1 MGVGLSTSMWSGV
14 SGLLANSTK
23 MTTIGDN
30 LANVNTTGFKSSRID
45 FVDLMS
51 ASIGTAS
58 GTDQVGCGVRVG
70 SVSTDYSQG
79 GLETTTSS
87 TDMAISG
94 NGFFMCKQKSQ
105 VGSNGRL
112 LNTGNTTN
120 YYTRAGDF
128 SFDSDGYLTTSGGL
142 VIQGWKVDQDKIDDA
157 ASAGTSLSNTPVTGS
172 ITDIKLDSFS
182 SPAKASTSVTLVTN
196 LDSDS
201 TSESTRDDTNANYFY
216 AMSSSWDGTEDPAMP
231 STTYS
236 YSTTIKVYDENGS
249 PHTLTAYYDKITSD
263 NGKEYWEYAVTC
275 DPSED
280 GRVASDGTKL
290 SDTATGGLLMVG
302 TLTFDSSGSLENIS
316 AYTLKSDT
324 ASNGSLTSFTA
335 GAWTTAEVNKSGYP
349 VFSANFKSSSNASF
363 TDQASTNDIALNLGM
378 RDTSGL
384 ISTSGDGTLA
394 SVSYSSNAGNLVH
407 FNSSSLKINS
417 TCTTN
422 YATSSSTIFSSQNG
436 YTAGLLSSI
445 SVNSDGV
452 LSGTYSNGVTI
463 ELYAIALATFTNL
476 QGLNSV
482 GDNLYTSTLDSG
494 EATTNRAN
502 TGIAGSISGNTLES
516 SNVDMASEMVSM
528 IITQRGFEANSK
540 TITTVDTMLSQL
552 IQLKR

>member
-1 MGVGLSTSMWSGV
+1 MWSGV

-45 FVDLMS
+45 FVNLMS
-51 ASIGTAS
+51 ATIGTAS
-58 GTDQVGCGVRVG
+58 GTDQVGSGVRIGNVT
-70 SVSTDYSQG
+70 TDYSQG

-112 LNTGNTTN
+112 LNTGNATA
-120 YYTRAGDF
+120 YYTRAGNF
-128 SFDSDGYLTTSGGL
+128 SFDSDGYLSSTTGL
-142 VIQGWKVDQDKIDDA
+142 VVQGWKVDQNKIDDA
-157 ASAGTSLSNTPVTGS
+157 AAAGTSLSSTPVTGS

-182 SPAKASTSVTLVTN
+182 SPAKATSSVTLVTN

-201 TSESTRDDTNANYFY
+201 SSESTRDNANHNYFY
-216 AMSSSWDGTEDPAMP
+216 AMSSSWDGTQDPAMP
-231 STTYS
+231 STAYS
-236 YSTTIKVYDENGS
+236 YSTTVKVYDENGS
-249 PHTLTAYYDKITSD
+249 PHNLTAYYDKITSD

-290 SDTATGGLLMVG
+290 SQTAAGGLLMVG
-302 TLTFDSSGSLENIS
+302 TMTFDSSGSLENLS
-316 AYTLKSDT
+316 AYTLKGST
-324 ASNGSLTSFTA
+324 ASNGSLTSFTP
-335 GAWTTAEVNKSGYP
+335 GAWTAASVNKSGYP
-349 VFSANFKSSSNASF
+349 VFAANFKSSSNASF
-363 TDQASTNDIALNLGM
+363 TDEANSNSIALNLGM
-378 RDTSGL
+378 RDTTGL
-384 ISTSGDGTLA
+384 VFDSGDGTLA
-394 SVSYSSNAGNLVH
+394 SVSNSGNIGNLLH
-407 FNSSSLKINS
+407 FTASSLKINS

-422 YATSSSTIFSSQNG
+422 YATSSSTVFSSQNG

-445 SVNSDGV
+445 SVDSDGV

-463 ELYAIALATFTNL
+463 ELYALALATFTNL

-540 TITTVDTMLSQL
+540 TITTVDTMLSEL

>member
-1 MGVGLSTSMWSGV
+1 M
-14 SGLLANSTK
+14 
-23 MTTIGDN
+23 
-30 LANVNTTGFKSSRID
+30 
-45 FVDLMS
+45 
-51 ASIGTAS
+51 
-58 GTDQVGCGVRVG
+58 GCGVRVG
-70 SVSTDYSQG
+70 SVTTDYSLG

-112 LNTGNTTN
+112 LNTGNTTT
-120 YYTRAGDF
+120 YYTRAGNF
-128 SFDSDGYLTTSGGL
+128 SFDSSGYLTTSSGL
-142 VIQGWKVDQDKIDDA
+142 VVQGWKVDQDKIDDA
-157 ASAGTSLSNTPVTGS
+157 ASAGTSLSSTPVTGS
-172 ITDIKLDSFS
+172 ITDIKLDAVS
-182 SPAKASTSVTLVTN
+182 SPAKATTSVTVVTN

-201 TSESTRDDTNANYFY
+201 TSESTRDDANGNYFY
-216 AMSSSWDGTEDPAMP
+216 AMSSSWDGTGDPAMP
-231 STTYS
+231 STAYS
-236 YSTTIKVYDENGS
+236 YSTTVKVYDENGS
-249 PHTLTAYYDKITSD
+249 PHTLTVYYDKITSD

-302 TLTFDSSGSLENIS
+302 TMTFDSSGSLENIS
-316 AYTLKSDT
+316 AYTLKGST
-324 ASNGSLTSFTA
+324 ASNGNLTSFTA
-335 GAWTTAEVNKSGYP
+335 GAWSAAEVNKSGYP

-363 TDQASTNDIALNLGM
+363 TDQANTNDIALNLGM

-384 ISTSGDGTLA
+384 VYDSGNGTLA

-407 FNSSSLKINS
+407 FTSSSLKINS
-417 TCTTN
+417 TCSTN
-422 YATSSSTIFSSQNG
+422 SATSSSTIFSSQNG

-445 SVNSDGV
+445 SVDSDGV

-463 ELYAIALATFTNL
+463 ELYAWPWPPSPSPGPQQRGRQPLHL
-476 QGLNSV
+476 HP
-482 GDNLYTSTLDSG
+482 DSG
-494 EATTNRAN
+494 DATTNRAN
-502 TGIAGSISGNTLES
+502 TGIAGSVSGNTLES
-516 SNVDMASEMVSM
+516 SNVDMASEMVNM

-540 TITTVDTMLSQL
+540 TITTVDTMLSEL

>member
-70 SVSTDYSQG
+70 SVATDYSQG

-105 VGSNGRL
+105 VGSNGRM
-112 LNTGNTTN
+112 LNTGNTTT

-128 SFDSDGYLTTSGGL
+128 SFDSSGYLTTSGGL

-157 ASAGTSLSNTPVTGS
+157 TSAGTSLSTTPVTGS

-182 SPAKASTSVTLVTN
+182 SPAKATSSVTLVTN

-201 TSESTRDDTNANYFY
+201 TSESTRDDANGNYFY
-216 AMSSSWDGTEDPAMP
+216 AMSSSWDGTSDPAMP
-231 STTYS
+231 STAYS
-236 YSTTIKVYDENGS
+236 YSTTVKVYDENGS

-302 TLTFDSSGSLENIS
+302 TMTFDSSGSLENVS
-316 AYTLKSDT
+316 AYTLKGST
-324 ASNGSLTSFTA
+324 ASNGNLTSFTA
-335 GAWTTAEVNKSGYP
+335 GAWSAAEVNKSGYP

-363 TDQASTNDIALNLGM
+363 TDQANTNDIALNLGM

-384 ISTSGDGTLA
+384 IYDSGNGTLA
-394 SVSYSSNAGNLVH
+394 SVSYSSNAGSLVH
-407 FNSSSLKINS
+407 FTSSSLKINS

-445 SVNSDGV
+445 SVDSDGV

-463 ELYAIALATFTNL
+463 ELYALALATFTNL

-494 EATTNRAN
+494 DATTNRAN

-540 TITTVDTMLSQL
+540 TITTVDTMLSEL